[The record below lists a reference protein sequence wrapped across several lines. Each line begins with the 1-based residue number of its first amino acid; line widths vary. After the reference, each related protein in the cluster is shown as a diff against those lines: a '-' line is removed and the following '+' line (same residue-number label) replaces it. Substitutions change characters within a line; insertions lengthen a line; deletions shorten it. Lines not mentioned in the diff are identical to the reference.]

1 MDKHTAR
8 GLAIGL
14 FFTAMILIVFKPI
27 FALESSNVSNETI
40 LDQETITSFLED
52 NNLVVISK
60 EEQVNMEQSDHS
72 SQKEN
77 DESESEHS
85 PKVADN
91 DEELKQQV
99 SKDNSEKET
108 SKPEDQLFKI
118 TKGMLSSD
126 VAFQLKKKGLIK
138 NQGEFIKTLE
148 SKNGAK
154 YIQIGEY
161 KLNSSMSN
169 DEIISAITRNRV

>member
-14 FFTAMILIVFKPI
+14 FFTAMILIVFKPV
-27 FALESSNVSNETI
+27 FT
-40 LDQETITSFLED
+40 LDQETVTSYLED

-60 EEQVNMEQSDHS
+60 EELVDMERSDHS
-72 SQKEN
+72 SSMVT
-77 DESESEHS
+77 DHDSELE
-85 PKVADN
+85 
-91 DEELKQQV
+91 QQV
-99 SKDNSEKET
+99 PEGKQEKEET
-108 SKPEDQLFKI
+108 KPEDKIFNI
-118 TKGMLSSD
+118 TKGMVSSD
-126 VAFQLKKKGLIK
+126 VAFQLKKNGLIN

-148 SKNGAK
+148 SKNGAQ

-169 DEIISAITRNRV
+169 DEIISVITRNRV

>member
-14 FFTAMILIVFKPI
+14 FFTAMILIVFKPV
-27 FALESSNVSNETI
+27 FT
-40 LDQETITSFLED
+40 LDQETVTSYLED

-60 EEQVNMEQSDHS
+60 EELVDMERSDS
-72 SQKEN
+72 SPMVT
-77 DESESEHS
+77 DL
-85 PKVADN
+85 DN
-91 DEELKQQV
+91 ELEQQV
-99 SKDNSEKET
+99 PEGKQEKEET
-108 SKPEDQLFKI
+108 KPEDKIFNI
-118 TKGMLSSD
+118 TKGMVSSD
-126 VAFQLKKKGLIK
+126 VAFQLKKNGLIN

-148 SKNGAK
+148 SKNGAQ

-169 DEIISAITRNRV
+169 DEIISVITRNRV

>member
-8 GLAIGL
+8 GLAIGF
-14 FFTAMILIVFKPI
+14 FFTAIILIVFKPI
-27 FALESSNVSNETI
+27 FV
-40 LDQETITSFLED
+40 LDQETVTSYLED

-60 EEQVNMEQSDHS
+60 EEQVNMEQSDYSTQKGNDS
-72 SQKEN
+72 SVNEPTQM
-77 DESESEHS
+77 
-85 PKVADN
+85 VADN
-91 DEELKQQV
+91 DKELAKQV
-99 SKDNSEKET
+99 SKDNQEKKE
-108 SKPEDQLFKI
+108 SKPEDKI
-118 TKGMLSSD
+118 FNITEGMVSSD
-126 VAFQLKKKGLIK
+126 VAYELKKNGLIK

-169 DEIISAITRNRV
+169 DEIITVITRNRVA

>member
-14 FFTAMILIVFKPI
+14 FFTAILLIVFKPM
-27 FALESSNVSNETI
+27 FTLN
-40 LDQETITSFLED
+40 QEAVTSYLED

-60 EEQVNMEQSDHS
+60 EESVNMEQSDYS
-72 SQKEN
+72 APKEN
-77 DESESEHS
+77 DSSEDE
-85 PKVADN
+85 PAQMVADN
-91 DEELKQQV
+91 DKEPVK
-99 SKDNSEKET
+99 SKDHQEKEE
-108 SKPEDQLFKI
+108 SKSEDILFNI
-118 TKGMLSSD
+118 TKGMVSSD
-126 VAFQLKKKGLIK
+126 VAFQLKKNGLIK

-161 KLNSSMSN
+161 TLNSSMSN
-169 DEIISAITRNRV
+169 DEIISVITRNRV